1 MSEEPQ
7 RRESNAVEL
16 LWLRDELDAL
26 DQIVPARERF
36 RFGVLVLFLFP
47 FLWALGALAYVP
59 FLIIFGGLV
68 VYERRARSERLLGER
83 EVMQNQIRQI
93 EDAQDNLDSHP

>member
-1 MSEEPQ
+1 
-7 RRESNAVEL
+7 
-16 LWLRDELDAL
+16 
-26 DQIVPARERF
+26 
-36 RFGVLVLFLFP
+36 LVLFLFP